1 MGNIENSNRL
11 PDRILIAPSILSA
24 DFGKLNE
31 EIASVE
37 PYADW
42 LHLDLMDFHFV
53 PNLTFGAPVIRCI
66 KTGLFLDA
74 HLMVDHPETYL
85 EELAGIGV
93 KSVTVHQEAT
103 VHLHRL
109 LARIHELGM
118 KAAVALNPATPVE
131 SIAPVLPDLD
141 MVLVM
146 SVNPGFGG
154 QKFLPLALQKIRWL
168 KKNRPDLLVEVDG
181 GINAE
186 TAPLCRDA
194 GADVLVAGSYIFAAA
209 DRAAAIA
216 GLRQ

>member
-1 MGNIENSNRL
+1 MKNLSAKKT
-11 PDRILIAPSILSA
+11 LIAPSILSA

-37 PYADW
+37 KYADW
-42 LHLDLMDFHFV
+42 LHLDLMDYHFV

-66 KTGLFLDA
+66 KTGLFMDA

-85 EELAGIGV
+85 EELAEIGV
-93 KSVTVHQEAT
+93 GSVTVHQEAC
-103 VHLHRL
+103 VHLNRV

-118 KAAVALNPATPVE
+118 KAAVALNPGTAVE
-131 SIAPVLPDLD
+131 SLSAVLSDLD

-154 QKFLPLALQKIRWL
+154 QKFIDSALEKIKWL
-168 KKNRPDLLVEVDG
+168 KKTRPELLVQVDG

-186 TAPLCRDA
+186 TALLCRKA
-194 GADVLVAGSYIFAAA
+194 GADILVAGNFIFKAKN
-209 DRAAAIA
+209 RAVAIA
-216 GLRQ
+216 SLRK